1 MTIWSELMGL
11 QVKQAFYDVNG
22 IRTRVIESGEK
33 NARILILLHGT
44 GGHAEA
50 FVKNFRSH
58 AEHFRVIAMDM
69 VGHGFTDA
77 PAKHYTMASFVDHL
91 AGMVDVL
98 GCDQVDLCGE
108 SLGGMVAAHY
118 AIQYPKRV
126 RKLVLNTALLIRRT
140 PEGRQQL
147 ADLLARS
154 KRASGELTRDAVR
167 ARMNW
172 LMHDPAKNLTDELIE
187 VRYQIY
193 NQPGRAPILS
203 QISNEI
209 VGGLLDDAW
218 SDRWSNEEQLAQ
230 IECPVMLIWSKHNP
244 GNSPE
249 HARSAL
255 RFLRDGRMT
264 VLDDC
269 GHWPQWEQ
277 PDAYNQA
284 QLGFL
289 LE

>member
-1 MTIWSELMGL
+1 MTIWSDLAGL
-11 QVKQAFYDVNG
+11 PVQQAFYNVNG
-22 IRTRVIESGEK
+22 VRTRVLESGAQNRK
-33 NARILILLHGT
+33 TLIMLHGT

-50 FVKNFRSH
+50 FAKNLRAH

-77 PAKHYTMASFVDHL
+77 PPIHYSMATFVEHL
-91 AGMVDVL
+91 AAMVDTL

-118 AIQYPKRV
+118 AIQHPTRV
-126 RKLVLNTALLIRRT
+126 SKLILNTALLMRRT
-140 PEGRQQL
+140 AEGRKQL

-154 KRASGELTRDAVR
+154 KRASGELTREAVR

-172 LMHDPAKNLTDELIE
+172 LMHDPAKNLTDELVEI
-187 VRYQIY
+187 RYRIY
-193 NQPGRAPILS
+193 AQQGRAAIMS
-203 QISNEI
+203 QISQEI

-218 SDRWSNEEQLAQ
+218 SDRWSNEEHLAQ
-230 IECPVMLIWSKHNP
+230 LQCPVLLIWSKHNP

-249 HARSAL
+249 HARKAL
-255 RFLRDGRMT
+255 RYLRDGDMI
-264 VLDDC
+264 VLEDC

-277 PDAYNQA
+277 PIAYNRA
-284 QLGFL
+284 QLDFL
-289 LE
+289 LR

>member
-1 MTIWSELMGL
+1 MTIWTEFSNLPIR
-11 QVKQAFYDVNG
+11 QDFIDVNG
-22 IRTRVIESGEK
+22 VRTRIVESGWHNSK
-33 NARILILLHGT
+33 ALIMLHGT

-50 FVKNFRSH
+50 FTRNFRAHS
-58 AEHFRVIAMDM
+58 EHFRVIAMDM
-69 VGHGFTDA
+69 IGHGYTDA
-77 PAKHYTMASFVDHL
+77 PPIQYGMSVFVEHL
-91 AGMVDVL
+91 AAFIDKMNFDEVYL
-98 GCDQVDLCGE
+98 SGE

-118 AIQYPKRV
+118 ALQYPLRV
-126 RKLVLNTALLIRRT
+126 RKLVMNTALLIRRT
-140 PEGRQQL
+140 AEGRKEL

-154 KRASGELTRDAVR
+154 KRASGELTREAVR

-172 LMHDPAKNLTDELIE
+172 LMHDPATNLTDELVDI
-187 VRYQIY
+187 RYRIY
-193 NQPGRAPILS
+193 TQPGRASIIA
-203 QISNEI
+203 QISQEI

-218 SDRWSNEEQLAQ
+218 SDRWSNEEQLQ
-230 IECPVMLIWSKHNP
+230 GLQCPVLLIWSKHNP

-255 RFLRDGRMT
+255 RYLSDGGMV

-277 PDAYNQA
+277 ADAFNKA
-284 QLGFL
+284 QLEFL